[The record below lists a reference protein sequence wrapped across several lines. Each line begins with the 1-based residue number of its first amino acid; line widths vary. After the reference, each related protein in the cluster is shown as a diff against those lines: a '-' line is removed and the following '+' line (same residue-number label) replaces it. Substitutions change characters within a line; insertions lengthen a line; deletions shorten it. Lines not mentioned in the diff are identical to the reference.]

1 MSLDP
6 TIRQRIETLLAAN
19 PVVLFMKGTRRAPQC
34 GFSAA
39 AVGCLD
45 DVLDDYATFD
55 VLGDPDLRQGIKEFG
70 QWPTIPQLYVGG
82 ELVGGA
88 DLVQS
93 MYASG
98 ELFTLLGKPPPD
110 RSPPAIT
117 ISGAAA
123 ERIKAAL
130 ADSGDDALF
139 LVIDN
144 GFHPRF
150 EFRPQGEHDI
160 VAMADGLEV
169 RFDPASA
176 KRARGASI
184 DWTTTPHG
192 EGLAIHLPE
201 APPTVKA
208 LDVHALAE
216 RIRDDNVTVIDV
228 RGADERA
235 RASFTD
241 AEVLDGDSYERLAA
255 LPKDTPLAFLCH
267 HGERSREAA
276 EHFRELGFR
285 DVANVTG
292 GIDAWAREVDA
303 AVGRY

>member
-6 TIRQRIETLLAAN
+6 ATRQRIEDLLATN

-45 DVLDDYATFD
+45 DVLEDYATVD
-55 VLGDPDLRQGIKEFG
+55 VLGDPELRQGIKEFG
-70 QWPTIPQLYVGG
+70 QWPTIPQLYVDG
-82 ELVGGA
+82 ELIGGA

-98 ELFTLLGKPPPD
+98 ELHARLGRAAPD
-110 RSPPAIT
+110 RSPPEIT
-117 ISGAAA
+117 ISDAAVQ
-123 ERIKAAL
+123 RVHAAL
-130 ADSGDDALF
+130 ADTGGDALF
-139 LVIDN
+139 LVVDAH
-144 GFHPRF
+144 FQPRF
-150 EFRPQGEHDI
+150 EFRPAAPHDI
-160 VAMADGLEV
+160 VARANGLEIH
-169 RFDPASA
+169 FDPASA

-184 DWTTTPHG
+184 DWTSTPHG

-201 APPTVKA
+201 APPAVKA

-216 RIRDDNVTVIDV
+216 RIRAGKVTVIDV

-235 RASFTD
+235 RAPFAG

-255 LPKDTPLAFLCH
+255 LSKDSPLAFLCH
-267 HGERSREAA
+267 HGERSHEAA
-276 EHFRELGFR
+276 KHFRELGFR

-292 GIDAWAREVDA
+292 GIDAWAREVDPEMP
-303 AVGRY
+303 RY